1 MAWRKL
7 TVWAEFPCYR
17 LTSTLLT
24 GGTYADSMPLP
35 SPLASEVIVN
45 YAEKQPP
52 TAKAGIL
59 VPEKMRITGNNRDW
73 LAETGSHGPAPTP
86 NQSFRTAQT
95 VVDWKQAVSAGIFA
109 GSIRLLSLC
118 GK

>member
-35 SPLASEVIVN
+35 SPLASEVIIN

-73 LAETGSHGPAPTP
+73 LAETGSHGTAHTP
-86 NQSFRTAQT
+86 IQSPQTARFRYDA
-95 VVDWKQAVSAGIFA
+95 K
-109 GSIRLLSLC
+109 
-118 GK
+118 